1 MRISDWSSVVC
12 SSHLCA
18 PSSWPPIYGRFS
30 SSPSWQTSSQ
40 LSSWPCDGSSSVG
53 LTGTAAQLKPSRESD
68 PRQTAD
74 APGAPDRILMPPPHR
89 GAGAAG
95 NKKPASRGGAGR
107 RVLGR
112 CQVSRKSRSEEHT
125 SELQSL
131 MRTSYAVFCLKKN
144 NTTK

>member
-18 PSSWPPIYGRFS
+18 PSSWPPIYGRLS
-30 SSPSWQTSSQ
+30 SSPSWQTSLQ

-74 APGAPDRILMPPPHR
+74 ASGGPD
-89 GAGAAG
+89 
-95 NKKPASRGGAGR
+95 K
-107 RVLGR
+107 
-112 CQVSRKSRSEEHT
+112 SEERSAGKECSRRWRT
-125 SELQSL
+125 RWTRYTIKELYKDKTQL
-131 MRTSYAVFCLKKN
+131 F
-144 NTTK
+144 